1 MSGAYQEAHLWRRF
15 TAEPVM
21 DDPGQQS
28 SRAAEQHS
36 AVLISAAYLGMPPPS
51 TNDPLGSPWVNMHDE
66 QEQHKEVVHL
76 WAHIPFDGKLHQ
88 TWRKLEVKA
97 RNSKVVS
104 VSDPN
109 FGSSAEKVANLRVQL
124 VQRNYW
130 PSGQAAQNLQCSQ
143 AAASNQPGA
152 GNIPMTH
159 ILLHVFPNTL

>member
-1 MSGAYQEAHLWRRF
+1 MIL
-15 TAEPVM
+15 
-21 DDPGQQS
+21 D
-28 SRAAEQHS
+28 SRAAEQQS
-36 AVLISAAYLGMPPPS
+36 SIVQCSSVLHILECHHHPP
-51 TNDPLGSPWVNMHDE
+51 TTLLD
-66 QEQHKEVVHL
+66 QHKEVVHL